1 MYIEP
6 LNHYD
11 ALNYL
16 LLSSLLLS
24 SLLQISLLQTSAQA
38 KTLFEYT
45 EKDNLKLMFDGYHLQ
60 TIQGDISRCLA
71 D

>member
-16 LLSSLLLS
+16 LQI

-38 KTLFEYT
+38 KTPFEYT
-45 EKDNLKLMFDGYHLQ
+45 EKDNLKLMFDGSHLQ
-60 TIQGDISRCLA
+60 TMQGDISRCLA